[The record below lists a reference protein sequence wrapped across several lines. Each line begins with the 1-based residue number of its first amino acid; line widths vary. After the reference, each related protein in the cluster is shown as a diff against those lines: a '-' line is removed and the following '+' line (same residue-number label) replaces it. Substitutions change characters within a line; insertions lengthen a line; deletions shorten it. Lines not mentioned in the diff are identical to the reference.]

1 MKTALFDYVLPSER
15 IAQKTIR
22 PRDRSRLLVLDPVTE
37 AMEHRKFFEIGAY
50 LTPGDLLVV
59 NDTKVFKAR
68 LMARRATGGKVEVF
82 LLRPVEEAKAS
93 STWEC
98 LLKPGKKVREGDAL
112 VVGRVLFTVL
122 RKNDDGVVVIHA
134 PLSTEHVIDF
144 ANRHGTIPVPPYVG
158 RAPKVLAD
166 YQTVYAK
173 KEGSVAAPTAGFHF
187 TPQLI
192 SRLKKQGVRFASVT
206 LHVGIG
212 TFRPVTAA
220 TLEEHEMHA
229 EWGEIPAATRRA
241 IAETRKR
248 RGRVIAV
255 GTTTVRA
262 LEGLVRA
269 HGRAPLRGWVNLF
282 MFPGFQFRVVD
293 ALITNFHLPRSTLLA
308 LVSAF
313 AGRAF
318 VFRAYAEA
326 IKKKYRFYSF
336 GDAMFVT
343 RRVDAA
349 HRRG

>member
-1 MKTALFDYVLPSER
+1 MKTALFDYLLPPER
-15 IAQKTIR
+15 IAQKPVR
-22 PRDRSRLLVLDPVTE
+22 PRDRSRLLVLDPQAGT
-37 AMEHRKFFEIGAY
+37 MEHRRFFEIGTF
-50 LTPGDLLVV
+50 LKPGDLLVV

-68 LMARRATGGKVEVF
+68 LTARRATGGKVEVF
-82 LLRPVEEAKAS
+82 LLRALTDGKTVSE
-93 STWEC
+93 WEC
-98 LLKPGKKVREGDAL
+98 LLKPGKKVRAGDAL
-112 VVGRVLFTVL
+112 VVGRVPFTVL
-122 RKNDDGVVVIHA
+122 RKNDDGVVVIHV
-134 PLSTEHVIDF
+134 PLSAENAIDF
-144 ANRHGTIPVPPYVG
+144 ANRHGAIPVPPYVG
-158 RAPKVLAD
+158 RVPKVLAD

-192 SRLKKQGVRFASVT
+192 ARLKKQGVRFASVT

-220 TLEEHEMHA
+220 TLEEHQMHA
-229 EWGEIPAATRRA
+229 EWAEMPAATLAA
-241 IAETRKR
+241 IRVTKKKK
-248 RGRVIAV
+248 GRVIAV
-255 GTTTVRA
+255 GTTTVRC
-262 LEGLVRA
+262 LEGLADAR
-269 HGRAPLRGWVNLF
+269 LKRGWINIF
-282 MFPGFQFRVVD
+282 ITPGYHFRVVD

-343 RRVDAA
+343 RRACPPA
-349 HRRG
+349 